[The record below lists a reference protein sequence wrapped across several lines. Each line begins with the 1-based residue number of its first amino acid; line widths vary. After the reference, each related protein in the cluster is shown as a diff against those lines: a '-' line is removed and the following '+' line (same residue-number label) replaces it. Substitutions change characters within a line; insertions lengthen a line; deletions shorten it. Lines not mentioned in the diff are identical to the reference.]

1 MVYGWAARKG
11 AEYQEQ
17 AMAAPSRR
25 GFVLLA
31 VLELGLAALFAGF
44 LTAGQFWL
52 APVVLVVAALAG
64 WATTRFL
71 VHVSAW
77 LRRVVVISAVLG
89 MLALG
94 VFASPVAGM
103 GLLALFAYA
112 GGWFLTFA
120 VAPSRA
126 VRWRAVTRGR
136 R

>member
-11 AEYQEQ
+11 AEYQERV
-17 AMAAPSRR
+17 MVAPSRR
-25 GFVLLA
+25 DFVLLVVLEFVLAVLLA
-31 VLELGLAALFAGF
+31 VFLALGEY
-44 LTAGQFWL
+44 WL
-52 APVVLVVAALAG
+52 GPVVLVVATLAG

-71 VHVSAW
+71 VWASPW
-77 LRRVVVISAVLG
+77 LRRVVVSCAVLG

-94 VFASPVAGM
+94 VFASPVAAM

-120 VAPSRA
+120 VAPARA
-126 VRWRAVTRGR
+126 VRWQEVTRGR